1 METDRERNTDRDFS
15 VIGKEGIK
23 FKKNKIKTM
32 KKKKGKEGNPAIRNN
47 MDGSRGHQAKRN
59 KWTEKDKYFMISLV
73 CGT

>member
-32 KKKKGKEGNPAIRNN
+32 KKKKKERKETLPFATTWMDLEGIRL
-47 MDGSRGHQAKRN
+47 R
-59 KWTEKDKYFMISLV
+59 EIS
-73 CGT
+73 GQRKTNIS

>member
-15 VIGKEGIK
+15 VIGKEG
-23 FKKNKIKTM
+23 
-32 KKKKGKEGNPAIRNN
+32 NPAIRNN
-47 MDGSRGHQAKRN
+47 MDGSRGHYAKRN

>member
-47 MDGSRGHQAKRN
+47 MDGSRGH
-59 KWTEKDKYFMISLV
+59 
-73 CGT
+73 

>member
-32 KKKKGKEGNPAIRNN
+32 KKKKERKETLPFATTWMDLEGIRL
-47 MDGSRGHQAKRN
+47 R
-59 KWTEKDKYFMISLV
+59 EIS
-73 CGT
+73 GQRKTNIS